1 MNDFI
6 SALYG
11 LVKPSDLEALFR
23 IEAVFSHKGYI
34 DHHLALVNA
43 FSGKEQQNDDIG
55 VNVVNI
61 YWQHVEQGLRDMG
74 IVLVDQDEAHL
85 TLTGLSQLLTGVVS
99 LDGFDNV
106 DIIDSVFQQQ
116 DMSNEYLMADILS
129 EVTELDKIDLLAIIE
144 DVSDATIMQLQK
156 KLVDPDINQTHQQI
170 TRDLIKEFK
179 LFIEQV
185 GDIHELL
192 DIVRGAEFLP
202 VAWAAKSEGFAKELM
217 KSTHPSSYLGAA
229 MYGFT
234 IIAGVPA
241 GERKDR
247 ALELRMA
254 IFPDAFS
261 PIDPFIE
268 KLAGVSDAQA

>member
-6 SALYG
+6 SALHG
-11 LVKPSDLEALFR
+11 LVKPSDMEALFR
-23 IEAVFSHKGYI
+23 IEAVFNHKGYI
-34 DHHLALVNA
+34 DHHLAVVNA
-43 FSGKEQQNDDIG
+43 FSGKEQQNDDVA
-55 VNVVNI
+55 VNIVNI

-156 KLVDPDINQTHQQI
+156 KLIDPDINDSHQQI
-170 TRDLIKEFK
+170 TRALIKEFK
-179 LFIEQV
+179 VFTEQV
-185 GDIHELL
+185 GDIDELL

-202 VAWAAKSEGFAKELM
+202 VAWAAKSEGFAKALA

-234 IIAGVPA
+234 IITGVPA

-247 ALELRMA
+247 AIELRTA